1 MAEPNQNNNIDDLLI
16 DVKSLLQ
23 DEEEPVR
30 QRDRTLRQKLETD
43 REATQI
49 FDERYTSII
58 RGASESADRA
68 VRDYAQQP
76 QEQPPEDGDE
86 APAQPSFVAYNSDFA
101 DNRFRE
107 NFAPRQP
114 AQPRRKQ
121 TQADRA
127 QTAKRPPAQGQSAP
141 SDDDYED
148 DEPPRGGKKRRGCG
162 GCLIWLLVVLALI
175 GGLCYGALRLLGSL
189 AKKDDTRRPGVST
202 VLIAGTDD
210 SGLRTD
216 TLMLVTVDEKEK
228 TYNVLSIPRDT
239 LTYAPYS
246 VPKINGAY
254 GYYGCGE
261 AGMEALLDLVQ
272 DCVGFRPDG
281 YVLIDWNGFRELVDV
296 MGGID
301 FEVPMD
307 MELDGITLTA
317 GMQHLDG
324 AGALTVA
331 RFRAG
336 YSLAD
341 LQRVQVQRQ
350 LINAAL
356 NQWLNLRSILKIPDA
371 IACVKANTV
380 TDLDL
385 LNILWLA
392 RDLKVCDAGVNETLP
407 GSAQMIGDGSY
418 YVLDPAAVAQLVSE
432 YFNPYVRD
440 ITTDDLYIKVG

>member
-1 MAEPNQNNNIDDLLI
+1 MAEPNQNNIDDLLI
-16 DVKSLLQ
+16 DEKSLLQ
-23 DEEEPVR
+23 DEEEPAR
-30 QRDRTLRQKLETD
+30 QRDRTLKQKLDTD
-43 REATQI
+43 REATQV
-49 FDERYTSII
+49 FDEHYASII
-58 RGASESADRA
+58 RGAAESADRA
-68 VRDYAQQP
+68 ARDDGQLR
-76 QEQPPEDGDE
+76 EPEE
-86 APAQPSFVAYNSDFA
+86 APSGPSFVAYNSDFA

-107 NFAPRQP
+107 SFAPRQP
-114 AQPRRKQ
+114 AQARRRQ

-127 QTAKRPPAQGQSAP
+127 QAGRRQSAVP
-141 SDDDYED
+141 PEDYDDGYYA
-148 DEPPRGGKKRRGCG
+148 PPRRRKRRGCG
-162 GCLIWLLVVLALI
+162 GCLIWLLVAAALLA
-175 GGLCYGALRLLGSL
+175 GLCYGALRLLGGL
-189 AKKDDTRRPGVST
+189 AKKDGVRKAGVST

-216 TLMLVTVDEKEK
+216 TLMLVTIDEKEK

-261 AGMEALLDLVQ
+261 AGMNALLDLVQ

-307 MELDGITLTA
+307 MDLDGVTLSA

-324 AGALTVA
+324 AEALTVA

-356 NQWLNLRSILKIPDA
+356 SQWLNVRSLLKLPEA
-371 IACVKANTV
+371 LSCVKANTV
-380 TDLDL
+380 TDLNL

-392 RDLKVCDAGVNETLP
+392 RDLKVCTAGVNETLP
-407 GSAQMIGDGSY
+407 GTAQMIGDGSY
-418 YVLDPAAVAQLVSE
+418 YVLDPAAVAQLVNAH
-432 YFNPYVRD
+432 FNPYVRD

>member
-1 MAEPNQNNNIDDLLI
+1 MAEPNQNNIDDLLV
-16 DVKSLLQ
+16 DVKNLLQ
-23 DEEEPVR
+23 EEEEPAR
-30 QRDRTLRQKLETD
+30 QRDRTLKQKLDTD
-43 REATQI
+43 REATRI

-58 RGASESADRA
+58 RGASESADKA
-68 VRDYAQQP
+68 ARDYARP
-76 QEQPPEDGDE
+76 QEPEEEE

-107 NFAPRQP
+107 SFAPRQQ

-121 TQADRA
+121 TQAARAAKAQPSRPQAYDR
-127 QTAKRPPAQGQSAP
+127 
-141 SDDDYED
+141 DED
-148 DEPPRGGKKRRGCG
+148 EDEYDEPPRREKRRGCG
-162 GCLIWLLVVLALI
+162 GCLIWLLVILALLA
-175 GGLCYGALRLLGSL
+175 GLGYGALRLFGSL
-189 AKKDDTRRPGVST
+189 SKKDDARKPGVST

-216 TLMLVTVDEKEK
+216 TLMLVTIDEKEK

-261 AGMEALLDLVQ
+261 AGMDALLDLVE

-281 YVLIDWNGFRELVDV
+281 YVLIDWNGFKELVDV

-307 MELDGITLTA
+307 MDLDGITLTA
-317 GMQHLDG
+317 GMQHLGG
-324 AGALTVA
+324 AEALTVA

-356 NQWLNLRSILKIPDA
+356 SQWLNVRSVLKIPA
-371 IACVKANTV
+371 AVSCVKANTV
-380 TDLDL
+380 TNLDL

-392 RDLKVCDAGVNETLP
+392 RDLKVCTAGVNETLP

>member
-1 MAEPNQNNNIDDLLI
+1 MAEPNQNNIDDLLV
-16 DVKSLLQ
+16 DVKNLLQ
-23 DEEEPVR
+23 EEEEPAR
-30 QRDRTLRQKLETD
+30 QRDRTLKQKLDTD
-43 REATQI
+43 REATRI

-58 RGASESADRA
+58 RGASESADKA
-68 VRDYAQQP
+68 VRDYARP
-76 QEQPPEDGDE
+76 QEPEEEE

-107 NFAPRQP
+107 SFAPRQQ

-121 TQADRA
+121 TQAARAAKAQPSRPQAYDR
-127 QTAKRPPAQGQSAP
+127 
-141 SDDDYED
+141 DED
-148 DEPPRGGKKRRGCG
+148 EDEYDEPPRREKRRGCG
-162 GCLIWLLVVLALI
+162 GCLIWLLVILALLA
-175 GGLCYGALRLLGSL
+175 GLGYGALRLFGSL
-189 AKKDDTRRPGVST
+189 SKKDDARKPGVST

-216 TLMLVTVDEKEK
+216 TLMLVTIDEKEK

-261 AGMEALLDLVQ
+261 AGMDALLDLVE

-281 YVLIDWNGFRELVDV
+281 YVLIDWNGFKELVDV

-307 MELDGITLTA
+307 MDLDGITLTA
-317 GMQHLDG
+317 GMQHLGG
-324 AGALTVA
+324 AEALTVA

-356 NQWLNLRSILKIPDA
+356 SQWLNVRSVLKIPA
-371 IACVKANTV
+371 AVSCVKANTV
-380 TDLDL
+380 TNLDL

-392 RDLKVCDAGVNETLP
+392 RDLKVCTAGVNETLP

>member
-1 MAEPNQNNNIDDLLI
+1 MAEPNQNNIDDLLV
-16 DVKSLLQ
+16 DVKNLLQ
-23 DEEEPVR
+23 EEEEPAR
-30 QRDRTLRQKLETD
+30 QRDRTLKQKLDTD
-43 REATQI
+43 REATRI

-58 RGASESADRA
+58 RGASESADKA
-68 VRDYAQQP
+68 ARDYARP
-76 QEQPPEDGDE
+76 QEPEEEE

-107 NFAPRQP
+107 SFAPRQQ

-121 TQADRA
+121 TQAARAAKAQPSRPQAYDRN
-127 QTAKRPPAQGQSAP
+127 
-141 SDDDYED
+141 ED
-148 DEPPRGGKKRRGCG
+148 EDEYDEPPRREKRRGCG
-162 GCLIWLLVVLALI
+162 GCLIWLLVILALLA
-175 GGLCYGALRLLGSL
+175 GLGYGALRLFGSL
-189 AKKDDTRRPGVST
+189 SKKDDARKPGVST

-216 TLMLVTVDEKEK
+216 TLMLVTIDEKEK

-261 AGMEALLDLVQ
+261 AGMDALLDLVE

-307 MELDGITLTA
+307 MDLDGITLTA
-317 GMQHLDG
+317 GMQHLGG
-324 AGALTVA
+324 AEALTVA

-356 NQWLNLRSILKIPDA
+356 SQWLNVRSVLKIPA
-371 IACVKANTV
+371 AVSCVKANTV
-380 TDLDL
+380 TNLDL

-392 RDLKVCDAGVNETLP
+392 RDLKVCTAGVNETLP

>member
-1 MAEPNQNNNIDDLLI
+1 MAEPNQNNIDDLLV
-16 DVKSLLQ
+16 DVKNLLQ
-23 DEEEPVR
+23 EEEEPAR
-30 QRDRTLRQKLETD
+30 QRDRTLKQKLDTD
-43 REATQI
+43 REATRI

-58 RGASESADRA
+58 RGASESADKA
-68 VRDYAQQP
+68 ARDYARP
-76 QEQPPEDGDE
+76 QEPEEEE

-107 NFAPRQP
+107 SFAPRQQ

-121 TQADRA
+121 TQAARAAKAQPSRPQAYDR
-127 QTAKRPPAQGQSAP
+127 
-141 SDDDYED
+141 DED
-148 DEPPRGGKKRRGCG
+148 EDEYDEPPRREKRRGCG
-162 GCLIWLLVVLALI
+162 GCLIWLLVILALLA
-175 GGLCYGALRLLGSL
+175 GLGYGALRLFGSL
-189 AKKDDTRRPGVST
+189 SKKDDARKPGVST

-216 TLMLVTVDEKEK
+216 TLMLVTIDEKEK

-261 AGMEALLDLVQ
+261 AGMDALLDLVE

-281 YVLIDWNGFRELVDV
+281 YVLIDWNGFKELVDV

-307 MELDGITLTA
+307 MDLDGITLTA
-317 GMQHLDG
+317 GMQHLGG
-324 AGALTVA
+324 AEALTVA

-356 NQWLNLRSILKIPDA
+356 SQWLNVRSVPKIPA
-371 IACVKANTV
+371 AVSCVKANTV
-380 TDLDL
+380 TNLDL

-392 RDLKVCDAGVNETLP
+392 RDLKVCTAGVNETLP